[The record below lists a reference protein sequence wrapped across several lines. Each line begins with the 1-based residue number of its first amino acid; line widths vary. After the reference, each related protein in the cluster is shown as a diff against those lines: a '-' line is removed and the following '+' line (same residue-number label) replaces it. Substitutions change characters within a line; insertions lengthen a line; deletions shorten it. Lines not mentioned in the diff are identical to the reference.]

1 MPTNMFGIADSMK
14 NFTLLLVFLVFVLFL
29 VFVYLF
35 ANSAKERDHSCP
47 VNANIY
53 FGLVIGHYLSL
64 GEGRES
70 EDFGCVAIK

>member
-1 MPTNMFGIADSMK
+1 MPTNMFGIADIMK
-14 NFTLLLVFLVFVLFL
+14 NFTLLLVFLVCVLFL

-35 ANSAKERDHSCP
+35 ANSAKERHHSCP

-70 EDFGCVAIK
+70 EDFGLSSR

>member
-1 MPTNMFGIADSMK
+1 MPTNVFGIADSMK
-14 NFTLLLVFLVFVLFL
+14 NFTLLLVFLFSSCF

-53 FGLVIGHYLSL
+53 FGLVSGHYLSL

>member
-1 MPTNMFGIADSMK
+1 MPTNVFGIADSMK
-14 NFTLLLVFLVFVLFL
+14 NFTLFLVFLFSSCFWFSFIFL
-29 VFVYLF
+29 LIQQL
-35 ANSAKERDHSCP
+35 ERDHSCP